1 MKYFIIKN
9 FINEETCKKLIK
21 EANDKSKNNH
31 EYKKNKTVI
40 HGSRQFL
47 SSTDIEFYNLL
58 KNSKEWRNL
67 INKINSEKFLNFCL
81 AKYHLSK
88 KKFSLVNFFKNKKLS
103 TIQKKFKEMS
113 SNKIRLISTKNLLL
127 YFLIRLYR
135 DSIRK
140 IKFSKIFY
148 LNKSAV
154 ELLFD
159 YSKAGNGYSRQ
170 IHRDSDNRLIVFI
183 LYLNSPAKKENYKG
197 GNFDIYKLI
206 RGNKNISYPKKN
218 NCKKIDSIKPL
229 AGQLIVFLNDNNSF
243 HGVEKMENHSQL
255 RHFIY
260 GGFTLLNKKNPY
272 INNSSK
278 VATEFHLYD

>member
-1 MKYFIIKN
+1 VKYFIINN
-9 FINEETCKKLIK
+9 FINEKICKKLINA
-21 EANDKSKNNH
+21 ANKKTDNDH
-31 EYKKNKTVI
+31 ESKKNKTVI

-58 KNSKEWRNL
+58 KNSKDWRNL
-67 INKINSEKFLNFCL
+67 VNKINSEKFLNSCL
-81 AKYHLSK
+81 ANFSLSE

-103 TIQKKFKEMS
+103 TIQKKFKGIS
-113 SNKIRLISTKNLLL
+113 SNIIRLISTKNLLL

-159 YSKAGNGYSRQ
+159 YSKAGNGYSRE

-183 LYLNSPAKKENYKG
+183 LYLNSPAKKDNYKG

-206 RGNKNISYPKKN
+206 KGNKNTSYPDKN
-218 NCKKIDSIKPL
+218 NCKKIDSIKPHNGKL
-229 AGQLIVFLNDNNSF
+229 VVFLNNDNSF
-243 HGVEKMENHSQL
+243 HGVQKMKNHSQL